1 MDSHV
6 DHVSSFVR
14 PSSPPPSC
22 EERVHYPVFNP
33 EDPRHNPPSNSPP
46 WDQEEYMLAQIQDQA
61 QPSNTRDSVRWMQS
75 LPRKSLHKARSGFLA
90 LRSGM
95 QRNPQTRSRTRGNI
109 PSIWSSSEDSSEMQ
123 EDEFPSTVSE
133 ASTEEDIDF
142 GTGLYRAPCNCS
154 SALIGEPERYL
165 LRAHR
170 SSVTLAGPGCLSH
183 LDIECC
189 SSYNDSSETLNSSDG
204 DVDLEPQE
212 SSRGASFQLPRDIL
226 SKTSSFG
233 CTSTSTSSDSSSS
246 PDNAPRL
253 GASQST
259 EPLQVFH
266 QSTGTSMQGWRHR

>member
-1 MDSHV
+1 
-6 DHVSSFVR
+6 
-14 PSSPPPSC
+14 
-22 EERVHYPVFNP
+22 
-33 EDPRHNPPSNSPP
+33 
-46 WDQEEYMLAQIQDQA
+46 MLAQIQDQT
-61 QPSNTRDSVRWMQS
+61 QPSNARDSVRWMQS

-123 EDEFPSTVSE
+123 DDEFPSTVSE

-142 GTGLYRAPCNCS
+142 GTGLYRTPCNCS

-189 SSYNDSSETLNSSDG
+189 SSYNDSSETLNSSVG

-212 SSRGASFQLPRDIL
+212 SSRGASSQLPRDIL

-266 QSTGTSMQGWRHR
+266 QSTGTSMQYWWHR